1 MAFDSEANGWS
12 ELNNFSLT
20 IYINLLELT
29 DPKTGDEATRFKLF
43 LNCGKTSVDASGTLE
58 SLNEEKL
65 ANIIGLHTNAEQ
77 FVRFLNESSVEVTLM
92 RDNSTVGRGQLRLKD
107 TGAVHF
113 DPKRVIGDPVLE
125 KFALLNGND
134 EPIGM
139 VTMVLRAERSAVPSA
154 ESGSE
159 VKIDTNDL
167 LYVVNEDRRRTSE
180 QQENLQRQLLV
191 CNKCNILRSS
201 DDFSCQYELIH
212 GILHSKAVN
221 STQKEIERIKQKLND
236 VKLDE
241 TIGHRESVSTN
252 GDVSG
257 GKICGL
263 CRGITITGVTCGL
276 TEPSVAESKPSTG
289 NKRHVHRRSSQR
301 NFGECMKAK
310 QNSKP
315 SARCCVR
322 CKTSLNWMPEV
333 CRCPKCGHK
342 ALKTEYAD
350 LDTNKRR
357 KEFPNFPFDEGIVSN
372 KTNSPMMSG
381 TNTLVASSNSCS
393 ICHIRRCRCVDCA
406 YRTHHSEPCSS
417 LTGTSEILNPGY
429 DTPVRPITRHS
440 TNLHE
445 RQKGLQEGKVLPV
458 RPPSPR
464 RSEQLRRVYTARQ
477 GPKAEPQPTNGKIRL
492 SGPQIRRNYNA
503 FMRKVRQQNKN
514 LYSYR
519 FGRRHPGIS
528 VGHKSCMKQD
538 PLVPAHMGWRW
549 NTCIE
554 GIGKRRPGWRPGA
567 VRKPI
572 MQLMQHFLTC
582 YPMDNV
588 PVSGPRGT
596 HHRSPA
602 TGDHLAE
609 QKPTLHITKQHGEYS
624 ITMNPLKDSETLK
637 TTTDPYLP
645 CKPIKFRLSKDPRL
659 TKLYMLRDELKK
671 KGLTLCGCRELE
683 NCEHRSEREK
693 RILVEEI
700 RRTGKR
706 LGLPLDTTAADMP
719 SRSESELDVEFTPP
733 SAIIRPDARQPDVI
747 FAETQYC
754 EDDFKLKPSKK
765 QDPQKA
771 VGNSKVQGSRG
782 SKTTGS
788 RTPGVGSGHGKGDGV
803 MRAPTE
809 TNAKQPKGDGANRA
823 PKETIDKL
831 TPGST
836 GQVRKSIPPK
846 GGDAA
851 KKGKPTVSE
860 AKSTGVRISVAKA
873 KVAAK
878 K

>member
-12 ELNNFSLT
+12 DSNNFSLT
-20 IYINLLELT
+20 LFIKLLELT
-29 DPKTGDEATRFKLF
+29 DPKAGDEGTRFKLF
-43 LNCGKTSVDASGTLE
+43 LNCGKTSVNASGTLE
-58 SLNEEKL
+58 SLNEKKL
-65 ANIIGLHTNAEQ
+65 ANIIGLHTNVEQ
-77 FVRFLNESSVEVTLM
+77 FVRFLNESNVEVTLM
-92 RDNSTVGRGQLRLKD
+92 RDSSTVGRGQLRLKD
-107 TGAVHF
+107 TGAIHF
-113 DPKRVIGDPVLE
+113 DPKRVGGDPVLE
-125 KFALLNGND
+125 KFPLLNENE
-134 EPIGM
+134 EPIGL
-139 VTMVLRAERSAVPSA
+139 VTMVLRAERNEAPSV
-154 ESGSE
+154 ESVSE
-159 VKIDTNDL
+159 AKINTNDL
-167 LYVVNEDRRRTSE
+167 LYVVNDDRRRTREE
-180 QQENLQRQLLV
+180 QESLERQLLV
-191 CNKCNILRSS
+191 CNKCNILRSP
-201 DDFSCQYELIH
+201 DDFSCQYELID

-221 STQKEIERIKQKLND
+221 STEKEIERIKQKLND

-241 TIGHRESVSTN
+241 TIGHRESVSVM

-276 TEPSVAESKPSTG
+276 TEPSVTESKPSAC
-289 NKRHVHRRSSQR
+289 NKRHVHRRSSEG
-301 NFGECMKAK
+301 NFGECKKVK

-342 ALKTEYAD
+342 AQEPRHTD
-350 LDTNKRR
+350 NDTNIRK
-357 KEFPNFPFDEGIVSN
+357 KEFPNFTLDDGIASD

-406 YRTHHSEPCSS
+406 YRTHHSEAGSS
-417 LTGTSEILNPGY
+417 MTGTSEILNPGY
-429 DTPVRPITRHS
+429 GTAVRPLTRRS
-440 TNLHE
+440 TTGRE
-445 RQKGLQEGKVLPV
+445 RQKHEGDGLPV

-464 RSEQLRRVYTARQ
+464 RSEQLRRVYTAKQ
-477 GPKAEPQPTNGKIRL
+477 GPKVGPQPTNGKGRL
-492 SGPQIRRNYNA
+492 SGAQIRRNYNA

-538 PLVPAHMGWRW
+538 HLVPAHMGWRW

-572 MQLMQHFLTC
+572 MQLMQHFLKC

-602 TGDHLAE
+602 NKDHFAD
-609 QKPTLHITKQHGEYS
+609 QKPTLHITKQYGEYS

-637 TTTDPYLP
+637 IATDPYLP

-683 NCEHRSEREK
+683 NCDHRSEREK

-700 RRTGKR
+700 RRTAKR

-733 SAIIRPDARQPDVI
+733 SAIIRPDLRQPDVI

-754 EDDFKLKPSKK
+754 EDDFKLKPSFGKR
-765 QDPQKA
+765 QEPQNA
-771 VGNSKVQGSRG
+771 AGNSKVPASRG

-788 RTPGVGSGHGKGDGV
+788 RTPGHGKGDGV
-803 MRAPTE
+803 MHTPTE
-809 TNAKQPKGDGANRA
+809 TKAKQPPTRGDGVTRA
-823 PKETIDKL
+823 PKETNAKS

-836 GQVRKSIPPK
+836 VQGRKSIPPK

-851 KKGKPTVSE
+851 NKGKPPVSE